1 MAVLRTLHATPV
13 RPTDK
18 IPPILLRAM
27 FGLAG
32 LCLVMVTA
40 YTLAGGPKIATPPEA
55 EVIAS
60 RVIWLSGDISG
71 AAQVRDADGTLIADL
86 PPDRGGFIAGIER
99 VVARERTNHRVP
111 LDAPLVPELNAVHRL
126 SIHDPT
132 TDWRADLMGFGADNA
147 RAFAKLL
154 D

>member
-1 MAVLRTLHATPV
+1 
-13 RPTDK
+13 
-18 IPPILLRAM
+18 M

-60 RVIWLSGDISG
+60 RVIRLSGDISG

-111 LDAPLVPELNAVHRL
+111 LDARSLDYGLYVEEGEHAVETEHDYTTHNTQRL
-126 SIHDPT
+126 SVEEVAELLSELPEM
-132 TDWRADLMGFGADNA
+132 REAL
-147 RAFAKLL
+147 AKVSR
-154 D
+154 